1 MCSVT
6 PLPTLILCFSSSLDQ
21 ASWGKETKSVSVGSA
36 ALFWS
41 GLGRINR
48 LRLFLP
54 RIASF
59 LWPPNNMMPISAE
72 SAPSEQRLLCSD
84 IPSNI
89 VVEINIETFDA
100 LSGVSGLACLVRLVS
115 RSY

>member
-1 MCSVT
+1 
-6 PLPTLILCFSSSLDQ
+6 
-21 ASWGKETKSVSVGSA
+21 
-36 ALFWS
+36 
-41 GLGRINR
+41 
-48 LRLFLP
+48 
-54 RIASF
+54 
-59 LWPPNNMMPISAE
+59 MMPISAE

>member
-6 PLPTLILCFSSSLDQ
+6 PLPTLILCFSSLDQ

-36 ALFWS
+36 APLWS

-89 VVEINIETFDA
+89 VVEINIETFEA
-100 LSGVSGLACLVRLVS
+100 FCSVSELACLVRLVS